1 MAPLVLAID
10 VGIRNLAYCF
20 LRRMEEQ
27 SAETFSYNLR
37 HYKLCSVSKVDIG
50 QWGQSTDKLVHN
62 FAVKFESIL
71 DLHGRPD
78 VVIIE
83 KQLPQSCT
91 LRQLQFCIQS
101 YFLGKYS
108 SNIPHV
114 YFQSGKDK
122 LKLCSQSSLYNEKQ
136 RLNSKYRANKLVGEQ
151 AVQDILS
158 ENAFCYSMICQEKK
172 MDDLCDAFLH
182 ALYYYNRFLRE

>member
-20 LRRMEEQ
+20 LRRVEEAT
-27 SAETFSYNLR
+27 AETFCFSSK
-37 HYKLCSVSKVDIG
+37 HYKLASVSKVDIG
-50 QWGQSTDKLVHN
+50 QWGQSTDKLVKN
-62 FAVKFESIL
+62 FAIKFDDIL

-78 VVIIE
+78 VVVIE

-101 YFLGKYS
+101 YFLGRY
-108 SNIPHV
+108 NNNRPHV

-122 LKLCSQSSLYNEKQ
+122 LKLCSPSVLYNEKQ
-136 RLNSKYRANKLVGEQ
+136 KLNSKYRANKVAGEQ
-151 AVQDILS
+151 AVETILQ
-158 ENAFCYSMICQEKK
+158 ENTFCYSMICQEKK

-182 ALYYYNRFLRE
+182 ALYYYNKFLV